1 MAIEGEYIKAT
12 NDAVY
17 SSEFNGSVGKIVV
30 VEAGENLTAG
40 NTVYFKQS
48 DGKAYKSDTGTADDI
63 RADGIIFNSPTSG
76 NDGYVITRGLYQTT
90 GLTANTDYYLGAAGA
105 LSATPSGVRLGHA
118 SSTTQLYLNIIQ
130 DDKDKVGTVKA
141 YLKDFTG
148 IPANNMTAF
157 WVECAGQSLSDAE
170 SPLNGQTIPDLN
182 ADAGADQRFLRGNTA
197 SGGTG
202 GADTHSHGIS
212 TGSSLGCSGQY
223 QPAGSTGGA
232 SSLPPYYEVVWIM
245 KVK

>member
-1 MAIEGEYIKAT
+1 MADEGEYPKA
-12 NDAVY
+12 NDDIVY
-17 SSEFNGSVGKIVV
+17 SSEFNGSVGKIITI
-30 VEAGENLTAG
+30 EAGENLTGG
-40 NTVYFKQS
+40 NVIYIKQS

-63 RADGIIFNSPTSG
+63 RADGIVFTTVTTG
-76 NDGYVITRGLYQTT
+76 NDAIVITVGLYQTT
-90 GLTANTDYYLGAAGA
+90 GLTANEDYYLGAAGA
-105 LSATPSGVRLGHA
+105 ISTTRSGVRLGHA
-118 SSTTQLYLNIIQ
+118 FSTTQLYLNIIQ
-130 DDKDKVGTVKA
+130 DDKDAIGTVKA

-148 IPANNMTAF
+148 IPSNNMTAF

-202 GADTHSHGIS
+202 GADSHSHGIS